1 MTDPDGLQKLVGI
14 VITSVAALSAAFN
27 VIVVLRTSNGSFFSA
42 LLDWY
47 VIAIALI
54 GAIALVSFLWIS
66 KITKWFQ
73 ISIFFA
79 TALLSAFTST
89 TGNLTG
95 GIFLVFGLILI
106 SQYNLGRYAIWIGAI
121 FSLVPYPIALA
132 VGLSASS
139 TAFLSQLA
147 ADMVMLLCLIVLY
160 GGVLLRH
167 ELRHRQDVA
176 LLETRVKERTAEL
189 EKALAERSVILQEI
203 HHRVRNNLQLVTSM
217 LQLEAG
223 RQEDP
228 SFRGSMEASIQRI
241 YVMALVHEILYA
253 TEELDD
259 LDLVRYSDR
268 LLDAFRDE
276 APFEFRLEAEAP
288 IPVGLD
294 FAVPF
299 GLLLNELVSNANKHA
314 FPEGYGRIDIRIE
327 RTEGG
332 LRLVVADEGVGIPE
346 AYPVPG
352 TKTLGLTLVDVLVK
366 QLGGEASLERRPG
379 TKWTIAFP
387 LSRSP

>member
-1 MTDPDGLQKLVGI
+1 
-14 VITSVAALSAAFN
+14 
-27 VIVVLRTSNGSFFSA
+27 
-42 LLDWY
+42 
-47 VIAIALI
+47 
-54 GAIALVSFLWIS
+54 
-66 KITKWFQ
+66 
-73 ISIFFA
+73 
-79 TALLSAFTST
+79 
-89 TGNLTG
+89 
-95 GIFLVFGLILI
+95 
-106 SQYNLGRYAIWIGAI
+106 
-121 FSLVPYPIALA
+121 
-132 VGLSASS
+132 
-139 TAFLSQLA
+139 
-147 ADMVMLLCLIVLY
+147 
-160 GGVLLRH
+160 
-167 ELRHRQDVA
+167 VA

-223 RQEDP
+223 RQDD
-228 SFRGSMEASIQRI
+228 SALRSSMEASIQRI

-299 GLLLNELVSNANKHA
+299 GLLLNELVSNANRHA
-314 FPEGYGRIDIRIE
+314 FPEGYGRIDVRIE

-352 TKTLGLTLVDVLVK
+352 AKTLGLTLVDVLVK